1 MTSDRGAGRSDR
13 RSVTAEDRPAPA
25 WLGDVHAGVDAW
37 TRSSR
42 LSKTGTDETEVDDEP
57 FERVPTGRSRR
68 SARSGRSGRS
78 GRSRERGGASGER
91 RTTRSTRT
99 PPPPD
104 TAAQGPD
111 ADPESVA
118 RKILLD
124 ALTGQARSRKELA
137 DRLAKKEVPQEI
149 ADRLLDRFEEVGLI
163 DDEAFAKAW
172 IESRQPG
179 KGLARRALAQ
189 ELRRKGI
196 DDEVA
201 REALDEIDPAD
212 EAASARALVRKKLRS
227 VRGLDQQK
235 ATRRLVSM
243 LARKGYGAGMAF
255 AIVKEEL
262 SLDDEADLG
271 AGLEDDL

>member
-1 MTSDRGAGRSDR
+1 VS
-13 RSVTAEDRPAPA
+13 EDRPAPA
-25 WLGDVHAGVDAW
+25 WAGDVHAGVEAW
-37 TRSSR
+37 TRSA
-42 LSKTGTDETEVDDEP
+42 G
-57 FERVPTGRSRR
+57 
-68 SARSGRSGRS
+68 ARSGS
-78 GRSRERGGASGER
+78 
-91 RTTRSTRT
+91 T

-104 TAAQGPD
+104 KVAQGPD

-137 DRLAKKEVPQEI
+137 DKLAKKDVPSEL
-149 ADRLLDRFEEVGLI
+149 AERLLDRFTEVGLI

-179 KGLARRALAQ
+179 KGLARRALAH

-196 DDEVA
+196 DDEIA
-201 REALDEIDPAD
+201 RDALDEIDPGD
-212 EAASARALVRKKLRS
+212 EAAAARALVRKKLHS

-235 ATRRLVSM
+235 ATRRLVGM

-255 AIVKEEL
+255 AIVKDEL
-262 SLDDEADLG
+262 RQDGESQPH
-271 AGLEDDL
+271 DDLDPGWDAGSDGGL